1 MEAPSTG
8 RSTVLRQR
16 DALHTTPAYACGLE
30 LDVESSEI
38 RVRREPAG
46 GRGSDATGLL
56 LVDHLERVPEAGAAL
71 LLHLDD
77 EDAATAA
84 QHEIELVPPHPNVRG
99 QEPVSAESVVTEGDS
114 LAPVHAALV
123 TQRAGQ
129 AASAA

>member
-56 LVDHLERVPEAGAAL
+56 LVAYLERVPEARAAPL
-71 LLHLDD
+71 LPLDD
-77 EDAATAA
+77 GDAATAA

-99 QEPVSAESVVTEGDS
+99 QEPVSAASVVTEGDS
-114 LAPVHAALV
+114 LHPAAVAGV
-123 TQRAGQ
+123 TRR
-129 AASAA
+129 SE